1 MNLII
6 IAMHTLRIFS
16 MIFVFNCIAGS
27 FLIAQIQP
35 IGWASLNGST
45 IGGYGGDT
53 VEVGNREEFLRAL
66 KTNGSRTILIIDT
79 IELKF
84 GERIPVIADNLS
96 IMGKGDAAMI
106 RFGGLKLYGNNII
119 VQNLSIGHSYTP
131 GRWDGKGEPTT
142 DALTIYGQN
151 IWIDHCDLF
160 RSHDGLLDFSSHK
173 GVAADFVTVSW
184 TRFSDH
190 NKVMLIGSWDGDTIC
205 RGHFRIT
212 IHHCWFD
219 GSSKFYDN
227 VDNEFY
233 RLKQRLPR
241 VRYGDVHVFNNY
253 YEDIDDYCIAAR
265 LESHVVVENNFFRN
279 LNDAH
284 FCEDTGK
291 GIRDPELKAYGNC
304 YENVK
309 GKKES
314 DGEAFNPAEF
324 YDYTVDDP
332 ENIPA
337 IVMNGAGKFNKKKNN
352 PPIANND
359 TLVTIEKR
367 NITIYPLL
375 NDYDPD
381 GDSIRISRIRSD
393 VIKSYEV
400 YPDRIQISPD
410 DTNFQFPVRI
420 EYRIIDF
427 NGDTSNAEIYL
438 LKKR

>member
-1 MNLII
+1 MN
-6 IAMHTLRIFS
+6 TFRIFS
-16 MIFVFNCIAGS
+16 LIFIFNCIAGS

-35 IGWASLNGST
+35 IGWASIHGGT

-53 VEVGNREEFLRAL
+53 LKVKNRGEFLRAL
-66 KTNGSRTILIIDT
+66 KTNGSRTIIVIDT

-96 IMGKGDAAMI
+96 IMGKGNTAML
-106 RFGGLKLYGNNII
+106 RYGGLKLYGNNII

-160 RSHDGLLDFSSHK
+160 QSHDGLLDFSSHK

-184 TRFSDH
+184 TRFSNH
-190 NKVMLIGSWDGDTIC
+190 NKVMLIGSRDGDTIC
-205 RGHFRIT
+205 RGHLRIT

-219 GSSKFYDN
+219 GTSRFYDTI
-227 VDNEFY
+227 DNEVY

-253 YEDIDDYCIAAR
+253 YEDIDDYCIAVR

-284 FCEDTGK
+284 FLKDIGK
-291 GIRDPELKAYGNC
+291 GIRDPELKAIGNC

-309 GKKES
+309 GEKES

-324 YDYTVDDP
+324 YDYAVDDP
-332 ENIPA
+332 KDIPA
-337 IVMNGAGKFNKKKNN
+337 IVMNDAGKFNPENN
-352 PPIANND
+352 THPIAIND
-359 TLVTIEKR
+359 TLRISKKEK
-367 NITIYPLL
+367 IIVYPLL
-375 NDYDPD
+375 NDFDPD
-381 GDSIRISRIRSD
+381 GDSIRISRIQSN
-393 VIKSYEV
+393 VINDYEV
-400 YPDRIQISPD
+400 YPDHIQISPD
-410 DTNFQFPVRI
+410 DNNFQFPIEI
-420 EYRIIDF
+420 EYQIIDYE
-427 NGDTSNAEIYL
+427 GGKSNAEIYL
-438 LKKR
+438 LRKR